1 MKKGG
6 ADMPDVLLVE
16 DDEQLARNLVT
27 FLRTEGF
34 NTDHALGQ
42 TDGLDYFSRKEYDC
56 ILLDISLKDGNGF
69 SVCSAIKAESEVP
82 VIFLTASADEACTVA
97 GFEIGADDYISKPFR
112 PRELLARMKNAMR
125 KYRRVTTLISCQ
137 NILVDP
143 TKGIVTK
150 NGKEIFLSALEYRLL
165 LIFFSNKEQLLS
177 RDRLAEELWSVSGE
191 YVSDNT
197 LNVYIKRLREKVE
210 DDPQNPSI
218 ILTVR
223 GLGYKAVD
231 K

>member
-1 MKKGG
+1 
-6 ADMPDVLLVE
+6 MPDVLLVE

-27 FLRTEGF
+27 FLRNEGF

-42 TDGLDYFSRKEYDC
+42 TDGLDFFCRKDYDC

-69 SVCSAIKAESEVP
+69 SVCSAIKAQSEVP

-125 KYRRVTTLISCQ
+125 KYQRVTTLISCQ
-137 NILVDP
+137 NVHVDP
-143 TKGIVTK
+143 AKGIVTK
-150 NGKEIFLSALEYRLL
+150 NGKELYLSALEYRLL

-177 RDRLAEELWSVSGE
+177 RDRLSEELWSVSGE